1 MFTMLQEVLVVKR
14 QWMVNPKPKRP
25 NVERNACTAKT
36 ERSLVQPG
44 TPAGVA
50 MEARSGQRARKP
62 EKIWPTPKAMAR
74 VAARLEQRAY
84 PFAVQIF
91 AEL

>member
-1 MFTMLQEVLVVKR
+1 
-14 QWMVNPKPKRP
+14 MVNPKPKRR

-62 EKIWPTPKAMAR
+62 EKIWPTPKTMAR
-74 VAARLEQRAY
+74 VAARLKQRAY
-84 PFAVQIF
+84 PIAVQIF
-91 AEL
+91 AER